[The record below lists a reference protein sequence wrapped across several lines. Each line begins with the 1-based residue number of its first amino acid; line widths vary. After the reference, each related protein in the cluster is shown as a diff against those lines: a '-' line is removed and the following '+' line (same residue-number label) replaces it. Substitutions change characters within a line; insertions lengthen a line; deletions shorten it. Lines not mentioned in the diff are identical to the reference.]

1 MARSPLTGTRIRER
15 RNALG
20 LKQAELAR
28 ASGISAAYLNLIE
41 HNRRRVN
48 DALIER
54 IAGAMGVDPVTLGEG
69 AEGALFAGLR
79 EAVAS
84 LELAETGSGNG
95 AGGTSQAAPDLE
107 RIEEFVGRFPAWAA
121 LLVNRQA
128 RLAELERVVETYAE
142 RMAQDPFL
150 LTSLHEVL
158 SAVTS
163 LRSTAAILVETE
175 DIEPEWRARFLN
187 TIQEE
192 SLRLSGTAEALVGYL
207 DEMETAETGLSSPQ
221 EQLEAW
227 LEARGWHVP
236 ELEEAGND
244 PEALIAGAPEL
255 ASSAARELARSHLQR
270 QAEDARALPLDPV
283 LAALAE
289 LGPDPGALAARFAVP
304 LAQVLRRLAAL
315 PEGAPGLGQ
324 PGLVICDGS
333 GTLTFRR
340 AAPGFLLPRF
350 AAACPLW
357 PLYEA
362 LARPM
367 QPIRALVDM
376 AGRLPQRFLTY
387 AVSEPRPTGF
397 DGPVLMRA
405 TMLILPGPAQS
416 ADAPARPI
424 GASCRICPRGE
435 CPGRREPSIVAD
447 ASAGR
452 A

>member
-1 MARSPLTGTRIRER
+1 MARSALTGTRIRER
-15 RNALG
+15 RTALG

-28 ASGISAAYLNLIE
+28 AAGISAAYLNLIE
-41 HNRRRVN
+41 HNRRRVS
-48 DALIER
+48 DALIDR
-54 IAGAMGVDPVTLGEG
+54 IAEAMGVDPQALGEG
-69 AEGALFAGLR
+69 AENALFEGLR
-79 EAVAS
+79 EAAAA
-84 LELAETGSGNG
+84 AETEG
-95 AGGTSQAAPDLE
+95 AGLFQLPDLD
-107 RIEEFVGRFPAWAA
+107 RLEEFVGRFPAWAG
-121 LLVNRQA
+121 LLASRQA
-128 RLAELERVVETYAE
+128 RLANLERVVESYAE

-192 SLRLSGTAEALVGYL
+192 SLRLSATAEALVGYL

-227 LEARGWHVP
+227 LESRDWHIA
-236 ELEEAGND
+236 ELEAAGAR
-244 PEALIAGAPEL
+244 PERLIEGAPEL
-255 ASSAARELARSHLQR
+255 ASAAARSLALQYL
-270 QAEDARALPLDPV
+270 EEVARDIAALPLEPMR
-283 LAALAE
+283 ATLAE
-289 LGPDPGALAARFAVP
+289 TGAEPGAIAARFGVP
-304 LAQVLRRLAAL
+304 LGQVLRRLAAL
-315 PEGAPGLGQ
+315 PAGMPGLG
-324 PGLVICDGS
+324 PTGLVTCDGS

-340 AAPGFLLPRF
+340 AVPGFALPRF

-367 QPIRALVDM
+367 QPIRTLVDM

-387 AVSEPRPTGF
+387 AICEPRPTGF

-405 TMLILPGPAQS
+405 TMLILPAPGGMGE
-416 ADAPARPI
+416 APARAI
-424 GASCRICPRGE
+424 GASCRICARTE
-435 CPGRREPSIVAD
+435 CPGRREPSIV
-447 ASAGR
+447 SEG
-452 A
+452 